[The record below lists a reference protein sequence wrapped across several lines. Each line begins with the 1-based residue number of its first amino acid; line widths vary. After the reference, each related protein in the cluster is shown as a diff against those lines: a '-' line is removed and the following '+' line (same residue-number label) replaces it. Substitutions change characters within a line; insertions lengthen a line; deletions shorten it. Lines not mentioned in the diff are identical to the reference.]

1 VIRRL
6 SVVTGRKITRDREPC
21 RRVIGGVMRARMFSG
36 IIIGDDFFSLH
47 VIRKRINHHCLFR
60 QSWQFAGEWLNKDRG
75 RGIGRFAGGWAEQR
89 QEWRHWKVFQ
99 GVAEQR

>member
-1 VIRRL
+1 
-6 SVVTGRKITRDREPC
+6 
-21 RRVIGGVMRARMFSG
+21 MRARMFSG

-75 RGIGRFAGGWAEQR
+75 RGIGRFAGGGGLNKDR
-89 QEWRHWKVFQ
+89 SGGIGRFSREWLNKDRSRDIG
-99 GVAEQR
+99 GVP